1 MPCIFILSAVS
12 YLKTEIILFHVRGS
26 VVLER
31 HLYGKTHHIHQSSI
45 QLLHILWLYLM
56 FLSSFFYLCFVYLR
70 IENVHVAIM
79 FNVGTSYYKF

>member
-31 HLYGKTHHIHQSSI
+31 HLYGKTHHSSELYTTAAHLMVI
-45 QLLHILWLYLM
+45 SHVFNFLLFM
-56 FLSSFFYLCFVYLR
+56 LCLF
-70 IENVHVAIM
+70 E
-79 FNVGTSYYKF
+79 S